1 MASDKQ
7 IAANRE
13 NAKKSTGPTSEA
25 GKNKVRLNAIRD
37 NLTGQITTLSD
48 EDRPRFEKLQSEML
62 ADFAPQTSTERELAA
77 SVIWDTWRL
86 HHLRAVEGAIYALGV
101 AEEAAAAAASN
112 EEAAQAEAE
121 GEAESDHTNSAT
133 AIANAHTF
141 LAEAPRFN
149 TMSLY
154 EQRMNRSL
162 HRNLAILREIQKER
176 KRLYEADKKEEVAIA
191 RFQEVHGNAI
201 QVTTRKSKNGFV
213 FSSDEIALA
222 CVRQRRLETA
232 IFALDDMSI
241 QQKFGDYRLGF
252 GDSFLRKFENEPPM
266 EEQLRNTEAIVL
278 RRQSHPHEFGIAA

>member
-1 MASDKQ
+1 MIAYFRYP
-7 IAANRE
+7 IAASILAPNR
-13 NAKKSTGPTSEA
+13 P
-25 GKNKVRLNAIRD
+25 KNF
-37 NLTGQITTLSD
+37 G
-48 EDRPRFEKLQSEML
+48 
-62 ADFAPQTSTERELAA
+62 
-77 SVIWDTWRL
+77 
-86 HHLRAVEGAIYALGV
+86 LGV

-112 EEAAQAEAE
+112 EEAAQAEAG
-121 GEAESDHTNSAT
+121 GEADPNDGNT

-162 HRNLAILREIQKER
+162 HRNLATLREIQKER
-176 KRLYEADKKEEVAIA
+176 NVSTKLSSDEIALA
-191 RFQEVHGNAI
+191 RFQEVHSNAI
-201 QVTTRKSKNGFV
+201 QTTTRKSKNGFV

-278 RRQSHPHEFGIAA
+278 RSQSHPHEFGIAA

>member
-1 MASDKQ
+1 MATDKQ
-7 IAANRE
+7 IAANPE
-13 NAKKSTGPTSEA
+13 NAKKSTGPTSEK

-62 ADFAPQTSTERELAA
+62 TDFAPQSSIERELAA

-86 HHLRAVEGAIYALGV
+86 HHLRSVEGAIYALGV
-101 AEEAAAAAASN
+101 AEEAAAA
-112 EEAAQAEAE
+112 EAEAE
-121 GEAESDHTNSAT
+121 AKGDADPNNTDGNTAT
-133 AIANAHTF
+133 ANAHTF

-222 CVRQRRLETA
+222 CVRKRRLETA
-232 IFALDDMSI
+232 IFALDDISI
-241 QQKFGDYRLGF
+241 QQEFDDHRHGLADTFLTRL
-252 GDSFLRKFENEPPM
+252 ENEPPI

-278 RRQSHPHEFGIAA
+278 RRQSHPEAFGIAA

>member
-1 MASDKQ
+1 MATDKQ

-13 NAKKSTGPTSEA
+13 NAKKSTGPTSEK

-62 ADFAPQTSTERELAA
+62 ADFAPQSSIERELAA

-86 HHLRAVEGAIYALGV
+86 HHLRSVEGAIYALGV
-101 AEEAAAAAASN
+101 AEEAAAA
-112 EEAAQAEAE
+112 EADPNAD
-121 GEAESDHTNSAT
+121 GTT

-176 KRLYEADKKEEVAIA
+176 KRLYEADKKEEVALA
-191 RFQEVHGNAI
+191 RFQEVHSNAI

-213 FSSDEIALA
+213 FSSDEIDLP
-222 CVRQRRLETA
+222 CVRKRRLETA
-232 IFALDDMSI
+232 IFALDDISI
-241 QQKFGDYRLGF
+241 KQEFDDHRHGLADT
-252 GDSFLRKFENEPPM
+252 FLTKFENEPPI

-278 RRQSHPHEFGIAA
+278 RRQSHPEAFGIAA

>member
-1 MASDKQ
+1 MIAYFRYP
-7 IAANRE
+7 IAASILAPNR
-13 NAKKSTGPTSEA
+13 P
-25 GKNKVRLNAIRD
+25 KNF
-37 NLTGQITTLSD
+37 G
-48 EDRPRFEKLQSEML
+48 
-62 ADFAPQTSTERELAA
+62 
-77 SVIWDTWRL
+77 
-86 HHLRAVEGAIYALGV
+86 LGV

-112 EEAAQAEAE
+112 EEAAQAEAG
-121 GEAESDHTNSAT
+121 GEADPNDGNT

-176 KRLYEADKKEEVAIA
+176 KRLYEADKKEEVALA
-191 RFQEVHGNAI
+191 RFQEVHSNAI

-222 CVRQRRLETA
+222 CVRKRRLETA
-232 IFALDDMSI
+232 IFALDDISI
-241 QQKFGDYRLGF
+241 QQEFDDHRHGLADTFLTRL
-252 GDSFLRKFENEPPM
+252 ENEPPI

-278 RRQSHPHEFGIAA
+278 RRQSHPEAFGIAA

>member
-1 MASDKQ
+1 MATDKQ

-13 NAKKSTGPTSEA
+13 NAKKSTGPTSEK

-62 ADFAPQTSTERELAA
+62 ADFAPQSSIERELAA

-86 HHLRAVEGAIYALGV
+86 HHLRSVEGAIYALGV
-101 AEEAAAAAASN
+101 AEEAAAA
-112 EEAAQAEAE
+112 EAEAE
-121 GEAESDHTNSAT
+121 AKGDADPNNTDGNTAT
-133 AIANAHTF
+133 ANAHTF

-162 HRNLAILREIQKER
+162 HRNLATLREIQKER
-176 KRLYEADKKEEVAIA
+176 NVSTKL
-191 RFQEVHGNAI
+191 
-201 QVTTRKSKNGFV
+201 
-213 FSSDEIALA
+213 SSDEIALA

-232 IFALDDMSI
+232 IFALNDMSI

-278 RRQSHPHEFGIAA
+278 RSQSHPHEFGIAA